1 MEAAHR
7 KKLLVVDD
15 DPAQLKLLQRLL
27 TKSEYEVLTATNGKE
42 ALRIVLSDEPRIVVT
57 DLVMPEMSGQE
68 LCRALRQHEGVRF
81 VYIIAASAKS
91 RKDCIIS
98 AFDAG
103 ADDFVSKP
111 VQADEL
117 LARIRAADRIVG
129 AESALAKRTRE
140 VHRINAEMAMAH
152 QKLNLANEK
161 LRRMAT
167 TDELTGLLNR
177 REGFGRLGEFIDAS
191 KRYGYDLSC
200 IMLDIDHFKRF
211 NDTHGHAA
219 GDYVLRETARLLR
232 THTRATDRVCRVGG
246 EEFLIICQGIGTDG
260 VVACAENI
268 RKSVESAEFVYEG
281 AKLSVTIS
289 LGGAVWREGVTTPD
303 ELIRLADDALYIS
316 KRNGRNRVTMN
327 GDPDPSEETPAT
339 REPASDAAART
350 KAPLPSSSIAVDH

>member
-1 MEAAHR
+1 MEADR
-7 KKLLVVDD
+7 NKKLLVVDD

-27 TKSEYEVLTATNGKE
+27 SKGEHEVLTATNGKE
-42 ALRIVLSDEPRIVVT
+42 ALRIVLTDEPRIVLT
-57 DLVMPEMSGQE
+57 DLVMPEMTGQE

-81 VYIIAASAKS
+81 VYIIAASARS

-111 VQADEL
+111 IQADEL

-152 QKLNLANEK
+152 QKLNLANDK
-161 LRRMAT
+161 LTRMAT

-177 REGFGRLGEFIDAS
+177 REGFAKLAEFINAS
-191 KRYGYDLSC
+191 SRYGYELSC
-200 IMLDIDHFKRF
+200 VMLDIDHFKRF

-219 GDYVLRETARLLR
+219 GDYVLRETARVLR
-232 THTRATDRVCRVGG
+232 TSTRATDRVCRVGG
-246 EEFLIICQGIGTDG
+246 EEFLVICQGVGG
-260 VVACAENI
+260 EGAHACAENL
-268 RKSVESAEFVYEG
+268 RASVEAATYTYEG

-289 LGGAVWREGVTTPD
+289 LGGAVWRDGISTPD

-316 KRNGRNRVTMN
+316 KRNGRNRVTMD
-327 GDPDPSEETPAT
+327 GDPVPAAPDADIAGNKSTAGVPASHTPAN
-339 REPASDAAART
+339 
-350 KAPLPSSSIAVDH
+350 L

>member
-1 MEAAHR
+1 MEADRH

-15 DPAQLKLLQRLL
+15 DPAQLKLLQRILS
-27 TKSEYEVLTATNGKE
+27 KGEYEVLTAKDGKE
-42 ALRIVLSDEPRIVVT
+42 ALRIVLTDEPRIVVT

-111 VQADEL
+111 IQADEL
-117 LARIRAADRIVG
+117 LARVRAADRIVC

-152 QKLNLANEK
+152 QKLNRANDQ

-177 REGFGRLGEFIDAS
+177 REGFARLGEFIDAS
-191 KRYGYDLSC
+191 QRYGYELSC

-219 GDYVLRETARLLR
+219 GDYVLRETARVLR
-232 THTRATDRVCRVGG
+232 GNTRATDRVCRVGG
-246 EEFLIICQGIGTDG
+246 EEFLIICQGVNLDG
-260 VVACAENI
+260 ARKCAEHL
-268 RKSVESAEFVYEG
+268 RQSVESTEFTYEG
-281 AKLSVTIS
+281 QKLSVTIS
-289 LGGAVWREGVTTPD
+289 LGGAAWRSGVTTPD

-316 KRNGRNRVTMN
+316 KRNGRNRVTVDGD
-327 GDPDPSEETPAT
+327 GDPSANKAAPTADTAPTVTDTTITS
-339 REPASDAAART
+339 AAAG
-350 KAPLPSSSIAVDH
+350 A

>member
-1 MEAAHR
+1 MDAERR

-27 TKSEYEVLTATNGKE
+27 ARGEHEVLTATNGKE

-81 VYIIAASAKS
+81 VYIIAASARS

-111 VQADEL
+111 IQADEL

-129 AESALAKRTRE
+129 AESALAKRTRD

-177 REGFGRLGEFIDAS
+177 REGFAKLSEFIEAS
-191 KRYGYDLSC
+191 HRYKYDLSC

-219 GDYVLRETARLLR
+219 GDYVLRETSRLLR
-232 THTRATDRVCRVGG
+232 ASTRATDRVCRVGG
-246 EEFLIICQGIGTDG
+246 EEFLIICQGVGAEG
-260 VVACAENI
+260 VSKCAEHI
-268 RKSVESAEFVYEG
+268 RQSVESAEFMYEG
-281 AKLSVTIS
+281 AKLGVTIS
-289 LGGAVWREGVTTPD
+289 LGGAVWRDGITTPD
-303 ELIRLADDALYIS
+303 EFIRLADDALYIS
-316 KRNGRNRVTMN
+316 KRNGRNRVTLD
-327 GDPDPSEETPAT
+327 GDPDPSADDATTPA
-339 REPASDAAART
+339 EQPVQSDAAKTDA
-350 KAPLPSSSIAVDH
+350 SISTVVGP

>member
-1 MEAAHR
+1 MEAERH

-27 TKSEYEVLTATNGKE
+27 SKGEHEVLTASNGKE
-42 ALRIVLSDEPRIVVT
+42 ALRIVLTDEPRIVVT
-57 DLVMPEMSGQE
+57 DLVMPEMSGQD

-111 VQADEL
+111 IQADEL

-129 AESALAKRTRE
+129 AESALARRTRE

-152 QKLNLANEK
+152 QKLNLAHEK

-177 REGFGRLGEFIDAS
+177 REGFSKLAEFIES
-191 KRYGYDLSC
+191 SSRYGYELAC
-200 IMLDIDHFKRF
+200 VMLDIDHFKRF

-219 GDYVLRETARLLR
+219 GDYVLRETARVLR
-232 THTRATDRVCRVGG
+232 ASTRATDRVCRVGG
-246 EEFLIICQGIGTDG
+246 EEFLIICQGVGAEG
-260 VVACAENI
+260 ALACAEHVRI
-268 RKSVESAEFVYEG
+268 SVEAATFAYEG
-281 AKLSVTIS
+281 AKLNVTIS
-289 LGGAVWREGVTTPD
+289 LGGAAWRKGVSTPD

-316 KRNGRNRVTMN
+316 KRNGRNRVTMD
-327 GDPDPSEETPAT
+327 GDPPPAAINPEIT
-339 REPASDAAART
+339 QDAATAESAASPTVAER
-350 KAPLPSSSIAVDH
+350 